1 MKERLE
7 TLQKDLPQQKEK
19 LQRFI
24 IEETTLRNYFEE
36 ELDLKLILNREGRTV
51 YECAREAVKILR
63 ESDRNREPGELLQA
77 LHTVYLKHN
86 GSLASYGT
94 AMEECFG
101 DTGNIDAVRKRVR
114 ILSTL
119 SLIHI

>member
-1 MKERLE
+1 MTEFIWE
-7 TLQKDLPQQKEK
+7 TP
-19 LQRFI
+19 
-24 IEETTLRNYFEE
+24 E

-86 GSLASYGT
+86 GSIQAVAAELYT
-94 AMEECFG
+94 HRN
-101 DTGNIDAVRKRVR
+101 TVLYRIGNIRK
-114 ILSTL
+114 ILGNELKTPEERLPYQIAFYIRSMHGSMPTP
-119 SLIHI
+119 